1 MKLENAG
8 TWRMANIMKKFNVD
22 PDTARR
28 LKAGE
33 DVDVSMP
40 TKPTKSTSKAA
51 TAESEGNK

>member
-8 TWRMANIMKKFNVD
+8 TWRMANIMKKFDVD
-22 PDTARR
+22 RDTARK

-33 DVDVSMP
+33 DVDVSV
-40 TKPTKSTSKAA
+40 TTKSTRKPA